1 MTASQGDLASMSRF
15 IFRAPRWYTSWTFAI
30 VVGALIGFGAF
41 GIDPAG
47 SNFVTDAGLLVALND
62 AFEGVFFIGIP
73 TILAS
78 AGTAW
83 VDQCLGGQ
91 LSHNRAALLALLC
104 EVIVVGFLVVGGAIA
119 LASETLGAG
128 FVFDVLFL
136 GLASIFAL
144 RLFVITAISRHRP
157 LVAAIPASIQTVAAA
172 GLLFVYSGTLY
183 YLSTPDGGFPE
194 RTLAQSFL
202 FRPEH
207 APVELSYAVVPA
219 DFVLL
224 AAVCLLHG
232 VAVVGFLYA
241 IDRPWRANMG
251 VSVLD
256 FVAGFIGHIAEGS
269 TELEDFFEQ
278 VGEEAVV
285 PVTVTS
291 FRRMDGTEKARW
303 VLPMIHPGPM
313 GEIGGG
319 NLPERVARESDGLAF
334 PPHATAGHDF
344 NLVTSREVDTIV
356 DRAADAY
363 DAIEYQR
370 DATESVR
377 AVEGNAKIL
386 GQAFDDGALLVS
398 THSPEYADD
407 VDYAVGL
414 SCASEARAGGFENV
428 LLVDAHNCNNG
439 LQGEDLGHVTP
450 GSERSFDM
458 MQASKGAAAAL
469 ADADQHPLRLGTA
482 WDETEWG
489 PLDGIGPL
497 GVRVAVTEVD
507 DQLTA
512 YVLVDGNNMEP
523 GLRERI
529 LKALGDR
536 VEDAEVMTTDTH
548 IVNQVEA
555 SNQVGE
561 SIDQDALVRV
571 IRGLVDDAVDD
582 LEPVEAGM
590 ATERATVTVFGNDRT
605 ETLAS
610 HANVMVSLGGA
621 LALLVTAGTVALSL
635 LVFLVTS
642 GTLGAIL

>member
-1 MTASQGDLASMSRF
+1 MTATQGDLASMSRF

-41 GIDPAG
+41 GIDPTG
-47 SNFVTDAGLLVALND
+47 TNFVTDQGMLVALND
-62 AFEGVFFIGIP
+62 ALEGVFFIGIP
-73 TILAS
+73 TIVAS

-83 VDQCLGGQ
+83 VDQRLGGQ

-104 EVIVVGFLVVGGAIA
+104 EVIVVAFLVVGGAIA
-119 LASETLGAG
+119 LVSETLGSG

-144 RLFVITAISRHRP
+144 RLFVIAAISRHRP

-183 YLSTPDGGFPE
+183 YLTSPGSGFPE
-194 RTLAQSFL
+194 RTLAQAFL
-202 FRPEH
+202 FRPDH
-207 APVELSYAVVPA
+207 APVELSYAVIPA

-224 AAVCLLHG
+224 AIICLIHG

-241 IDRPWRANMG
+241 IDRPWRASMG

-256 FVAGFIGHIAEGS
+256 FVSGFVGHIAEGS
-269 TELEDFFEQ
+269 RELEDFFEQ

-285 PVTVTS
+285 PVTVAA
-291 FRRMDGTEKARW
+291 FRRTDGTEKARW

-319 NLPERVARESDGLAF
+319 NLPERIAREADGLAF

-344 NLVTSREVDTIV
+344 NLVTEREVDTIV
-356 DRAADAY
+356 DHAADAH
-363 DAIEYQR
+363 DAIEYGTN
-370 DATESVR
+370 ATQSVR
-377 AVEGNAKIL
+377 SVEGNAKVI
-386 GQAFDDGALLVS
+386 GQAFDDDVLLVS
-398 THSPEYADD
+398 THSPEFADD
-407 VDYAVGL
+407 VDYSVGL
-414 SCASEARAGGFENV
+414 SCAAEARAGGFENV
-428 LLVDAHNCNNG
+428 ILVDAHNCNNG
-439 LQGEDLGHVTP
+439 LEGDDLGHVTP

-458 MQASKGAAAAL
+458 MQASKATAESLAA
-469 ADADQHPLRLGTA
+469 ADQHPLRLGTA
-482 WDETEWG
+482 WAETDWG
-489 PLDGIGPL
+489 PGDGIGPL

-507 DQLTA
+507 DQRTA

-523 GLRERI
+523 GLRETT

-536 VEDAEVMTTDTH
+536 VVDAEVMTTDTH
-548 IVNQVEA
+548 VVTQAQA

-561 SIDQDALVRV
+561 AIDSDELVALVQR
-571 IRGLVDDAVDD
+571 LVDDAIED
-582 LEPVEAGM
+582 LEPVEGGM

-610 HANVMVSLGGA
+610 HANVMVSIGGA
-621 LALLVTAGTVALSL
+621 LALVVTAITVTLSL
-635 LVFLVTS
+635 LIFLVSS
-642 GTLGAIL
+642 GTLSGLL

>member
-15 IFRAPRWYTSWTFAI
+15 IFRAPRWYTSWSFAI
-30 VVGALIGFGAF
+30 VLGAIIGVGAF
-41 GIDPAG
+41 GIEPEGA
-47 SNFVTDAGLLVALND
+47 NFIIDAGPLVTLND

-73 TILAS
+73 TIIAS

-83 VDQCLGGQ
+83 VDQRLGGR
-91 LSHNRAALLALLC
+91 LSHNRASLLALLC
-104 EVIVVGFLVVGGAIA
+104 EVVVVAFLGAGGAIA
-119 LASETLGAG
+119 LASESLGSG

-157 LVAAIPASIQTVAAA
+157 VVAAIPASIQTVAAA
-172 GLLFVYSGTLY
+172 TLLFVYSGSLY
-183 YLSTPDGGFPE
+183 FFDLSD
-194 RTLAQSFL
+194 RTLVQAFL
-202 FRPEH
+202 SRPQE
-207 APVELSYAVVPA
+207 APNALSYAVVPA

-224 AAVCLLHG
+224 GFICLIQA

-256 FVAGFIGHIAEGS
+256 FIAGFIGHIAEGS
-269 TELEDFFEQ
+269 RELEDFFES
-278 VGEEAVV
+278 VGEDAVV
-285 PVTVTS
+285 PVTVAS
-291 FRRMDGTEKARW
+291 FRRMDGIEKARW

-319 NLPERVARESDGLAF
+319 NLPKRVAQSADGLAF

-344 NLVTSREVDTIV
+344 NLVPDREAEPIV
-356 DRAADAY
+356 DCANDAY
-363 DAIEYQR
+363 ESIDYTTH
-370 DATESVR
+370 ATESVR
-377 AVEGNAKIL
+377 TVEGNAKVL
-386 GQAFDDGALLVS
+386 GQAFDDDVLLVS
-398 THSPEYADD
+398 THSPEFADD

-414 SCASEARAGGFENV
+414 SCAAEARAGGFENV
-428 LLVDAHNCNNG
+428 LLVDAHNCNDG
-439 LQGEDLGHVTP
+439 LAGDDLGHVTP

-458 MQASKGAAAAL
+458 MQASKAAAEAL
-469 ADADQHPLRLGTA
+469 ADADQYPLRLGTA
-482 WDETEWG
+482 WTNTEWG
-489 PLDGIGPL
+489 PIDGIGPL
-497 GVRVAVTEVD
+497 GIRAAVTEAN

-512 YVLVDGNNMEP
+512 YVLIDGNNMEP

-529 LKALGDR
+529 LKALGER

-561 SIDQDALVRV
+561 SIDQGDLIAV
-571 IRGLVDDAVDD
+571 IEDLVDDATAD

-621 LALLVTAGTVALSL
+621 LALLVTAGTIAISL
-635 LVFLVTS
+635 LIFLITS
-642 GTLGAIL
+642 GTLGAVL

>member
-15 IFRAPRWYTSWTFAI
+15 IFRAPRWYTSWSFAI
-30 VVGALIGFGAF
+30 VLGAIIGVGAF
-41 GIDPAG
+41 GIEPEGA
-47 SNFVTDAGLLVALND
+47 NFIIDAGPLVTLND

-73 TILAS
+73 TIIAS

-83 VDQCLGGQ
+83 VDQRLGGR
-91 LSHNRAALLALLC
+91 LSHNRASLLALLC
-104 EVIVVGFLVVGGAIA
+104 EVVVVAFLGAGGAIA
-119 LASETLGAG
+119 LASESLGSG

-157 LVAAIPASIQTVAAA
+157 VVAAIPASIQTVAAA
-172 GLLFVYSGTLY
+172 TLLFVYSGSLY
-183 YLSTPDGGFPE
+183 FFDLSD
-194 RTLAQSFL
+194 RTLVQAFL
-202 FRPEH
+202 SRPQE
-207 APVELSYAVVPA
+207 APNALSYAVVPA

-224 AAVCLLHG
+224 GFICLIQA

-256 FVAGFIGHIAEGS
+256 FIAGFIGHIAEGS
-269 TELEDFFEQ
+269 RELEDFFES
-278 VGEEAVV
+278 VGEDAVV
-285 PVTVTS
+285 PVTVAS
-291 FRRMDGTEKARW
+291 FRRMDGIEKARW

-319 NLPERVARESDGLAF
+319 NLPKRVAQSADGLAF

-344 NLVTSREVDTIV
+344 NLVTEREVETIV
-356 DRAADAY
+356 DCANDAY
-363 DAIEYQR
+363 ESIDYTTH
-370 DATESVR
+370 ATESVR
-377 AVEGNAKIL
+377 TVEGNAKVL
-386 GQAFDDGALLVS
+386 GQAFDDDVLLVS
-398 THSPEYADD
+398 THYPEFADD

-414 SCASEARAGGFENV
+414 SCAAEARAGGFENV
-428 LLVDAHNCNNG
+428 LLVDAHNCNDG
-439 LQGEDLGHVTP
+439 LAGDDLGHVTP

-458 MQASKGAAAAL
+458 MQASKAAAEAL
-469 ADADQHPLRLGTA
+469 ADADQYPLRLGTA
-482 WDETEWG
+482 WTNTEWG
-489 PLDGIGPL
+489 PIDGIGPL
-497 GVRVAVTEVD
+497 GIRAAVTEAN

-512 YVLVDGNNMEP
+512 YVLIDGNNMEP

-529 LKALGDR
+529 LKALGER

-561 SIDQDALVRV
+561 SIDQGDLIAV
-571 IRGLVDDAVDD
+571 IEDLVDDATAD

-621 LALLVTAGTVALSL
+621 LALLVTAGTIAISL
-635 LVFLVTS
+635 LIFLITS
-642 GTLGAIL
+642 GTLGAVL

>member
-15 IFRAPRWYTSWTFAI
+15 IFRAPRWYTSWSFAI
-30 VVGALIGFGAF
+30 VLGAIIGVGAF
-41 GIDPAG
+41 GIEPEGA
-47 SNFVTDAGLLVALND
+47 NFIIDAGPLVTLND

-73 TILAS
+73 TIIAS

-83 VDQCLGGQ
+83 VDQRLGGR
-91 LSHNRAALLALLC
+91 LSHNRASLLALLC
-104 EVIVVGFLVVGGAIA
+104 EVVVVAFLGAGGAIA
-119 LASETLGAG
+119 LASESLGSG

-157 LVAAIPASIQTVAAA
+157 VVAAIPASIQTVAAA
-172 GLLFVYSGTLY
+172 TLLFVYSGSLY
-183 YLSTPDGGFPE
+183 FFDLSD
-194 RTLAQSFL
+194 RTLVQAFL
-202 FRPEH
+202 SRPQE
-207 APVELSYAVVPA
+207 APNALSYAVVPA

-224 AAVCLLHG
+224 GFICLIQA

-256 FVAGFIGHIAEGS
+256 FIAGFIGHIAEGS
-269 TELEDFFEQ
+269 RELEDFFES
-278 VGEEAVV
+278 VGEDAVV
-285 PVTVTS
+285 PVTVAS
-291 FRRMDGTEKARW
+291 FRRMDGIEKARW

-319 NLPERVARESDGLAF
+319 NLPKRVAQSADGLAF

-344 NLVTSREVDTIV
+344 NLVTEREVETIV
-356 DRAADAY
+356 DCANDAY
-363 DAIEYQR
+363 ESIDYTTH
-370 DATESVR
+370 ATESVR
-377 AVEGNAKIL
+377 TVEGNAKVL
-386 GQAFDDGALLVS
+386 GQAFDDDVLLVS
-398 THSPEYADD
+398 THSPEFADD

-414 SCASEARAGGFENV
+414 SCAAEARAGGFENV
-428 LLVDAHNCNNG
+428 LLVDAHNCNDG
-439 LQGEDLGHVTP
+439 LAGDDLGHVTP

-458 MQASKGAAAAL
+458 MQASKAAAEAL
-469 ADADQHPLRLGTA
+469 ADADQYPLRLGTA
-482 WDETEWG
+482 WTNTEWG
-489 PLDGIGPL
+489 PIDGIGPL
-497 GVRVAVTEVD
+497 GIRAAVTEAN

-512 YVLVDGNNMEP
+512 YVLIDGNNMEP

-529 LKALGDR
+529 LKALGER
-536 VEDAEVMTTDTH
+536 VEDAEVMTKDTH

-561 SIDQDALVRV
+561 SIDQGDLIAV
-571 IRGLVDDAVDD
+571 IEDLVDDATAD

-621 LALLVTAGTVALSL
+621 LALLVTAGTIAISL
-635 LVFLVTS
+635 LIFLITS
-642 GTLGAIL
+642 GTLGAVL

>member
-1 MTASQGDLASMSRF
+1 MTATQGDLASMSRF

-41 GIDPAG
+41 GIDPTG
-47 SNFVTDAGLLVALND
+47 TNFVTDEGVLVALND

-73 TILAS
+73 TIVAS

-83 VDQCLGGQ
+83 VDQRLGGQ
-91 LSHNRAALLALLC
+91 LSHNRAAFLALLC
-104 EVIVVGFLVVGGAIA
+104 EVIVVAFLVLGGSIA
-119 LASETLGAG
+119 LASKTLGSG

-172 GLLFVYSGTLY
+172 VLLFVYSGTLY
-183 YLSTPDGGFPE
+183 YLTSPGGGFPE
-194 RTLAQSFL
+194 RTLAQAFL
-202 FRPEH
+202 FRPDE
-207 APVELSYAVVPA
+207 APVEISYAVIPA

-224 AAVCLLHG
+224 VAICLLHG
-232 VAVVGFLYA
+232 LAVVGFLYA
-241 IDRPWRANMG
+241 IDRPWRASMG

-256 FVAGFIGHIAEGS
+256 FVSGFVGHIAEGS
-269 TELEDFFEQ
+269 RELEDFFEQ

-285 PVTVTS
+285 PVTVAS

-319 NLPERVARESDGLAF
+319 NLPERIAREADGLAF

-344 NLVTSREVDTIV
+344 NLVTEREVDTIL
-356 DRAADAY
+356 DRAADAH
-363 DAIEYQR
+363 DAIEYGR
-370 DATESVR
+370 TATKSVR
-377 AVEGNAKIL
+377 SVEGNAKVI
-386 GQAFDDGALLVS
+386 GQALDDDVLLVS
-398 THSPEYADD
+398 THSPEFADD
-407 VDYAVGL
+407 VDYSVGL
-414 SCASEARAGGFENV
+414 SCAAEARAGGFENV

-439 LQGEDLGHVTP
+439 LEGEDLGHVTP

-458 MQASKGAAAAL
+458 MQASERTASAL
-469 ADADQHPLRLGTA
+469 AAADQHPLRLGTA
-482 WDETEWG
+482 WAETDWE
-489 PLDGIGPL
+489 PTDGIGPL

-507 DQLTA
+507 DQRTA

-523 GLRERI
+523 GLRETI

-536 VEDAEVMTTDTH
+536 VADAEVMTTDTH

-561 SIDQDALVRV
+561 AIDDDELVSTVR
-571 IRGLVDDAVDD
+571 RLVDDAIAD

-610 HANVMVSLGGA
+610 HANVMMSLGGA
-621 LALLVTAGTVALSL
+621 LALLVTGITVTLSL
-635 LVFLVTS
+635 LIFLVTS
-642 GTLGAIL
+642 GTLGGLL

>member
-1 MTASQGDLASMSRF
+1 MTATQGDLASMSRF

-41 GIDPAG
+41 GIDPTG
-47 SNFVTDAGLLVALND
+47 TNFVTDEGVLVALND
-62 AFEGVFFIGIP
+62 AFEGVFFVGIP

-83 VDQCLGGQ
+83 VDQRLGGR

-104 EVIVVGFLVVGGAIA
+104 EVIVVAFLVAGGAIA

-144 RLFVITAISRHRP
+144 RLLVVTAISRHRP
-157 LVAAIPASIQTVAAA
+157 LVAAIPASIQTLAAA
-172 GLLFVYSGTLY
+172 AFLFVYSGTLY
-183 YLSTPDGGFPE
+183 YLSSPAGGVTD
-194 RTLAQSFL
+194 RTLAQAFL
-202 FRPEH
+202 FRPEE
-207 APVELSYAVVPA
+207 APVEISYAVIPA

-224 AAVCLLHG
+224 AVICLIQG

-291 FRRMDGTEKARW
+291 FRREDGTEKARW

-319 NLPERVARESDGLAF
+319 NLPLRVAESADGLAF

-344 NLVTSREVDTIV
+344 NLVTEREVDEIIE
-356 DRAADAY
+356 RANDAY
-363 DAIEYQR
+363 DAIEYGSE
-370 DATESVR
+370 AAKSVR
-377 AVEGNAKIL
+377 TVEGNAKVL
-386 GQAFDDGALLVS
+386 GQAFSDDVLLVS
-398 THSPEYADD
+398 THSPEFADD

-414 SCASEARAGGFENV
+414 SCAAEARAGGFENV

-458 MQASKGAAAAL
+458 MQASKAAADAL
-469 ADADQHPLRLGTA
+469 AEADQYPLRMGTA
-482 WDETEWG
+482 WDETKWE

-507 DQLTA
+507 DQRTA

-523 GLRERI
+523 GLRERM

-536 VEDAEVMTTDTH
+536 VDDAEVMTTDTH

-561 SIDQDALVRV
+561 ALDADELVRV
-571 IRGLVDDAVDD
+571 VGGLVDDAIDD

-621 LALLVTAGTVALSL
+621 LALLVTIGTITVSL
-635 LVFLVTS
+635 LIFLVTS
-642 GTLGAIL
+642 GTLGAFL

>member
-1 MTASQGDLASMSRF
+1 MTATQGDLASMSRF

-41 GIDPAG
+41 GIDPTG
-47 SNFVTDAGLLVALND
+47 TNFVTDQGVLVALND
-62 AFEGVFFIGIP
+62 ALEGVFFIGIP
-73 TILAS
+73 TIVAS

-83 VDQCLGGQ
+83 VDQRLGGQ

-104 EVIVVGFLVVGGAIA
+104 EVIVVAFLVVGGAIA

-144 RLFVITAISRHRP
+144 RLFVVTAISRHRP

-172 GLLFVYSGTLY
+172 ALLFVYSGTLY

-194 RTLAQSFL
+194 RTLAQAFL
-202 FRPEH
+202 FRPDH
-207 APVELSYAVVPA
+207 APVELSYAVIPA

-224 AAVCLLHG
+224 AVICLIQG

-241 IDRPWRANMG
+241 IDRPWRASMG

-256 FVAGFIGHIAEGS
+256 FVSGFIGHIAEGS
-269 TELEDFFEQ
+269 RELEDFFEQ

-285 PVTVTS
+285 PVTVAS

-319 NLPERVARESDGLAF
+319 NLPERIAREADGLAF

-344 NLVTSREVDTIV
+344 NLVTEREVDTIV
-356 DRAADAY
+356 DRAADAH
-363 DAIEYQR
+363 DAIEYGR
-370 DATESVR
+370 TATKSVR
-377 AVEGNAKIL
+377 SVEGNAKVI
-386 GQAFDDGALLVS
+386 GQAFADDVLLVS
-398 THSPEYADD
+398 THSPEFADD
-407 VDYAVGL
+407 VDYSVGL
-414 SCASEARAGGFENV
+414 SCAAEARAGGFEDV
-428 LLVDAHNCNNG
+428 ILVDAHNCNNG

-458 MQASKGAAAAL
+458 MQASKVTAESL
-469 ADADQHPLRLGTA
+469 ADADQHALRLGTA
-482 WDETEWG
+482 WAETDWE
-489 PLDGIGPL
+489 PTDGIGPL
-497 GVRVAVTEVD
+497 GVRVAVTDVD
-507 DQLTA
+507 DQGTA

-523 GLRERI
+523 GLRETI
-529 LKALGDR
+529 LRALGDR
-536 VEDAEVMTTDTH
+536 VADAEVMTTDTH
-548 IVNQVEA
+548 VVTQAQA
-555 SNQVGE
+555 SNQVGDA
-561 SIDQDALVRV
+561 IDGDELVATV
-571 IRGLVDDAVDD
+571 QELVDDAIDD

-621 LALLVTAGTVALSL
+621 LALLVTGITVTLSL
-635 LVFLVTS
+635 LIFLVTS
-642 GTLGAIL
+642 GTLGAFL

>member
-15 IFRAPRWYTSWTFAI
+15 IFRAPRWYTSWSFAI
-30 VVGALIGFGAF
+30 VLGAIIGVGAF
-41 GIDPAG
+41 GIEPEGA
-47 SNFVTDAGLLVALND
+47 NFIIDAGPLVTLND

-73 TILAS
+73 TIIAS

-83 VDQCLGGQ
+83 VDQRLGGR
-91 LSHNRAALLALLC
+91 LSHNRASLLALLC
-104 EVIVVGFLVVGGAIA
+104 EVVVVAFLGAGGAIA
-119 LASETLGAG
+119 LASESLGSG

-157 LVAAIPASIQTVAAA
+157 VVAAIPASIQTVAAA
-172 GLLFVYSGTLY
+172 TLLFVYSGSLY
-183 YLSTPDGGFPE
+183 FFDLSD
-194 RTLAQSFL
+194 RTLVQAFL
-202 FRPEH
+202 SRPQE
-207 APVELSYAVVPA
+207 APNALSYAVVPA

-224 AAVCLLHG
+224 GFICLIQA

-256 FVAGFIGHIAEGS
+256 FIAGFIGHIAEGS
-269 TELEDFFEQ
+269 RELEDFFES
-278 VGEEAVV
+278 VGEDAVV
-285 PVTVTS
+285 PVTVAS
-291 FRRMDGTEKARW
+291 FRRMDGIEKARW

-319 NLPERVARESDGLAF
+319 NLPKRVAQSADGLAF

-344 NLVTSREVDTIV
+344 NLVTEREVETIV
-356 DRAADAY
+356 DCANDAY
-363 DAIEYQR
+363 ESIDYTTH
-370 DATESVR
+370 ATESVR
-377 AVEGNAKIL
+377 TVEGNAKVL
-386 GQAFDDGALLVS
+386 GQAFDDDVLLVS
-398 THSPEYADD
+398 THSPEFADD

-414 SCASEARAGGFENV
+414 SCAAEARAGGFENV
-428 LLVDAHNCNNG
+428 LLVDAHNCNDG
-439 LQGEDLGHVTP
+439 LAGDDLGHVTP

-458 MQASKGAAAAL
+458 MQASKAAAEAL
-469 ADADQHPLRLGTA
+469 ADADQYPLRLGTA
-482 WDETEWG
+482 WTNTEWG
-489 PLDGIGPL
+489 PIDGIGQL
-497 GVRVAVTEVD
+497 GIRAAVTEAN

-512 YVLVDGNNMEP
+512 YVLIDGNNMEP

-529 LKALGDR
+529 LKALGER

-561 SIDQDALVRV
+561 SIDQGDLIAV
-571 IRGLVDDAVDD
+571 IEDLVDDATAD

-621 LALLVTAGTVALSL
+621 LALLVTAGTIAISL
-635 LVFLVTS
+635 LIFLITS
-642 GTLGAIL
+642 GTLGAVL

>member
-1 MTASQGDLASMSRF
+1 MTATQGDLASMSRF

-41 GIDPAG
+41 GIDPTG
-47 SNFVTDAGLLVALND
+47 TNFVTDEGVLVALND

-73 TILAS
+73 TIVAS

-83 VDQCLGGQ
+83 VDQRLGGQ
-91 LSHNRAALLALLC
+91 LSHNRAAFLALLC
-104 EVIVVGFLVVGGAIA
+104 EVIVVAFLVVGGSIA
-119 LASETLGAG
+119 LASKTLGSG

-172 GLLFVYSGTLY
+172 VLLFVYSGTLY
-183 YLSTPDGGFPE
+183 YLTSPGGGFPE
-194 RTLAQSFL
+194 RTLAQAFL
-202 FRPEH
+202 SRPDE
-207 APVELSYAVVPA
+207 APVEISYAVIPA

-224 AAVCLLHG
+224 VAICLLHG
-232 VAVVGFLYA
+232 LAVVGFLYA
-241 IDRPWRANMG
+241 IDRPWRASMG

-256 FVAGFIGHIAEGS
+256 FVSGFVGHIAEGS
-269 TELEDFFEQ
+269 RELEDFFEQ

-285 PVTVTS
+285 PVTVAS

-319 NLPERVARESDGLAF
+319 NLPERIAREADGLAF

-344 NLVTSREVDTIV
+344 NLVTEREVDTIV
-356 DRAADAY
+356 DRAADAH
-363 DAIEYQR
+363 DAIEYGR
-370 DATESVR
+370 TATKSAR
-377 AVEGNAKIL
+377 SVEGNAKVI
-386 GQAFDDGALLVS
+386 GQALDGDVLLVS
-398 THSPEYADD
+398 THSPEFADD
-407 VDYAVGL
+407 VDYSVGL
-414 SCASEARAGGFENV
+414 SCAAEARAGGFENV

-439 LQGEDLGHVTP
+439 LEGEDLGHVTP

-458 MQASKGAAAAL
+458 MQATERTASAL
-469 ADADQHPLRLGTA
+469 AAADQHPLRLGTA
-482 WDETEWG
+482 WAETDWE
-489 PLDGIGPL
+489 PTDGIGPL

-507 DQLTA
+507 DQRTT

-523 GLRERI
+523 GLRETI

-536 VEDAEVMTTDTH
+536 VADAEVMTTDTH

-561 SIDQDALVRV
+561 AIDGDELVSTV
-571 IRGLVDDAVDD
+571 QSLVDDAIAD

-610 HANVMVSLGGA
+610 HANVMMSLGGA
-621 LALLVTAGTVALSL
+621 LALLVTGITVTLSL
-635 LVFLVTS
+635 LIFLVTS
-642 GTLGAIL
+642 GTLGGLL

>member
-15 IFRAPRWYTSWTFAI
+15 IFRAPRWYTSWSFAI
-30 VVGALIGFGAF
+30 VLGAIIGVGAF
-41 GIDPAG
+41 GIEPEGA
-47 SNFVTDAGLLVALND
+47 NFIIDAGPLVTLND

-73 TILAS
+73 TIIAS

-83 VDQCLGGQ
+83 VDQRLGGR
-91 LSHNRAALLALLC
+91 LSHNRASLLALLC
-104 EVIVVGFLVVGGAIA
+104 EVVVVAFLGAGGAIA
-119 LASETLGAG
+119 LASESLGSG

-157 LVAAIPASIQTVAAA
+157 VVAAIPASIQTVAAA
-172 GLLFVYSGTLY
+172 TLLFVYSGSLY
-183 YLSTPDGGFPE
+183 FFDLSD
-194 RTLAQSFL
+194 RTLVQAFL
-202 FRPEH
+202 SRPQE
-207 APVELSYAVVPA
+207 APNALSYAVVPA

-224 AAVCLLHG
+224 GFICLIQA

-256 FVAGFIGHIAEGS
+256 FIAGFIGHIAEGS
-269 TELEDFFEQ
+269 RELEDFFES
-278 VGEEAVV
+278 VGEDAVV
-285 PVTVTS
+285 PVTVAS
-291 FRRMDGTEKARW
+291 FRRMDGIEKARW

-319 NLPERVARESDGLAF
+319 NLPKRVAQSADGLAF

-344 NLVTSREVDTIV
+344 NLVTEREVETIV
-356 DRAADAY
+356 DCANDAY
-363 DAIEYQR
+363 ESIDYTTH
-370 DATESVR
+370 ATESVR
-377 AVEGNAKIL
+377 TVEGNAKVL
-386 GQAFDDGALLVS
+386 GQAFDDDVLLVS
-398 THSPEYADD
+398 THSPEFADD

-414 SCASEARAGGFENV
+414 SCAAEARAGGFENV
-428 LLVDAHNCNNG
+428 LLVDAHNCNDG
-439 LQGEDLGHVTP
+439 LAGDDLGHVTP

-458 MQASKGAAAAL
+458 MQASKAAAEAL
-469 ADADQHPLRLGTA
+469 ADADQYPLRLGTA
-482 WDETEWG
+482 WTNTEWG
-489 PLDGIGPL
+489 PIDGIGPL
-497 GVRVAVTEVD
+497 GIRAAVTEAN

-512 YVLVDGNNMEP
+512 YVLIDGNNMEP

-529 LKALGDR
+529 LKALGER

-561 SIDQDALVRV
+561 SIDQGDLIAVIEDLVGDAT
-571 IRGLVDDAVDD
+571 AD

-621 LALLVTAGTVALSL
+621 LALLVTAGTIAISL
-635 LVFLVTS
+635 LIFLITS
-642 GTLGAIL
+642 GTLGAVL

>member
-15 IFRAPRWYTSWTFAI
+15 IFRAPRWYTSWSFAI
-30 VVGALIGFGAF
+30 VLGAIIGVGAF
-41 GIDPAG
+41 GIEPEGA
-47 SNFVTDAGLLVALND
+47 NFIIDAGPLVTLND

-73 TILAS
+73 TIIAS

-83 VDQCLGGQ
+83 VDQRLGGR
-91 LSHNRAALLALLC
+91 LSHNRASLLALLC
-104 EVIVVGFLVVGGAIA
+104 EVVVVAFLGAGGAIA
-119 LASETLGAG
+119 LASESLGSG

-157 LVAAIPASIQTVAAA
+157 VVAAIPASIQTVAAA
-172 GLLFVYSGTLY
+172 TLLFVYSGSLY
-183 YLSTPDGGFPE
+183 FFDLSD
-194 RTLAQSFL
+194 RTLVQAFL
-202 FRPEH
+202 SRPQE
-207 APVELSYAVVPA
+207 APNALSYAVVPA

-224 AAVCLLHG
+224 GFICLIQA

-256 FVAGFIGHIAEGS
+256 FIAGFIGHIAEGS
-269 TELEDFFEQ
+269 RELEDFFES
-278 VGEEAVV
+278 VGEDAVV
-285 PVTVTS
+285 PVTVAS
-291 FRRMDGTEKARW
+291 FRRMDGIEKARW

-319 NLPERVARESDGLAF
+319 NLPKRVAQSADGLAF

-344 NLVTSREVDTIV
+344 NLVTEREVETIV
-356 DRAADAY
+356 DCANDAY
-363 DAIEYQR
+363 ESIDYTTH
-370 DATESVR
+370 ATESVR
-377 AVEGNAKIL
+377 TVEGNAKVL
-386 GQAFDDGALLVS
+386 GQAFDDDVLLVS
-398 THSPEYADD
+398 THSPEFADD

-414 SCASEARAGGFENV
+414 SCAAEARAGGFENV
-428 LLVDAHNCNNG
+428 LLVDAHNCNDG
-439 LQGEDLGHVTP
+439 LAGDDLGHVTP

-458 MQASKGAAAAL
+458 MQASKAAAEAL
-469 ADADQHPLRLGTA
+469 ADADQYPLRLGTA
-482 WDETEWG
+482 WTNTEWG
-489 PLDGIGPL
+489 PIDGIGPL
-497 GVRVAVTEVD
+497 GIRAAVTEAN

-512 YVLVDGNNMEP
+512 YVLIDGNNMEP

-529 LKALGDR
+529 LKALGER

-561 SIDQDALVRV
+561 SIDQGDLIAV
-571 IRGLVDDAVDD
+571 IEDLVDDATAD

-621 LALLVTAGTVALSL
+621 LALLVTAGTIAISL
-635 LVFLVTS
+635 LIFLITS
-642 GTLGAIL
+642 GTLGAVL